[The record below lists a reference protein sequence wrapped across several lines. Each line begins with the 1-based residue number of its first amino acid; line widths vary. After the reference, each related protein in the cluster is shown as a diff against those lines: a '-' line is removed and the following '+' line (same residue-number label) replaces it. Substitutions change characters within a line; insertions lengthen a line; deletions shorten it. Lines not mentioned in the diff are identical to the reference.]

1 MGVFKKKTS
10 QVKFGKVCFLCNL
23 NRLKVAFADS
33 KTWVKSKSKLSKE
46 CKNSAKCYLKTWIT
60 SKLASVCIISF
71 LM

>member
-33 KTWVKSKSKLSKE
+33 KT
-46 CKNSAKCYLKTWIT
+46 
-60 SKLASVCIISF
+60 
-71 LM
+71 